1 MPRASTLAGYAVTAF
16 ASCVLATLP
25 AGAQEAAKAPAPVPA
40 LVLELNGAQPS
51 DKGCRLTFVVT
62 NYLGAELTK
71 AAFEIALFNEA
82 GVVDRLTVLDFNE
95 LPAGKTKVA
104 RFDLAGTDCTR
115 ISRVL
120 VNHATECTGV
130 GIDPKACL
138 AQLKPETKSTIV
150 FGV

>member
-1 MPRASTLAGYAVTAF
+1 MNPTRLFSIPAAAIIAAASPVSAE
-16 ASCVLATLP
+16 
-25 AGAQEAAKAPAPVPA
+25 EAAKAPAPA

-62 NYLGAELTK
+62 NNLGAELTK

-120 VNHATECTGV
+120 VNHATECAGA

>member
-1 MPRASTLAGYAVTAF
+1 MRASTFASLAISVLT
-16 ASCVLATLP
+16 SCVLATLP
-25 AGAQEAAKAPAPVPA
+25 AKAQEVAAPAPA

-62 NYLGAELTK
+62 NNLGSELTK
-71 AAFEIALFNEA
+71 AAFEIALFNDA

-104 RFDLAGTDCTR
+104 RFDLAGTDCTK

-120 VNHATECTGV
+120 INHATECTGV
-130 GIDPKACL
+130 GIEPKACL
-138 AQLKPETKSTIV
+138 SQLKPETKSAIV

>member
-1 MPRASTLAGYAVTAF
+1 MPRASTF
-16 ASCVLATLP
+16 ASHAIVALATCALAVLP
-25 AGAQEAAKAPAPVPA
+25 AQAQEAATTPAPDSA

-62 NYLGAELTK
+62 NKLGADVTK
-71 AAFEIALFNEA
+71 AAFEIALFNDA

-104 RFDLAGTDCTR
+104 RFDLAGTDCAK

-120 VNHATECTGV
+120 VNHATECTGA
-130 GIDPKACL
+130 GLDPKACL
-138 AQLKPETKSTIV
+138 SRLKPETKSAIV

>member
-1 MPRASTLAGYAVTAF
+1 MNPARLFSILAAATIAAASPV
-16 ASCVLATLP
+16 S
-25 AGAQEAAKAPAPVPA
+25 AQDAAAPAPA

-62 NYLGAELTK
+62 NNLGAELTK

-104 RFDLAGTDCTR
+104 RFDLAGTDCTK

-120 VNHATECTGV
+120 VNHATECTGA

>member
-1 MPRASTLAGYAVTAF
+1 MPRASTLASHAIYVV
-16 ASCVLATLP
+16 ASLASAILP
-25 AGAQEAAKAPAPVPA
+25 AKAQEAGENPA
-40 LVLELNGAQPS
+40 LLLELNGAQPS

-62 NYLGAELTK
+62 NNLGAELSK
-71 AAFEIALFNEA
+71 AAFEIALFNDA

-95 LPAGKTKVA
+95 LLAGKTKVA
-104 RFDLAGTDCTR
+104 RFDLAGVDCTR

-120 VNHATECTGV
+120 VNHATECTGT

>member
-1 MPRASTLAGYAVTAF
+1 MPRASTLASHAIPILASIALAV
-16 ASCVLATLP
+16 LP
-25 AGAQEAAKAPAPVPA
+25 ARAQDAAAKDPA
-40 LVLELNGAQPS
+40 LILELNGAQPS

-62 NYLGAELTK
+62 NNLGAELTK

-104 RFDLAGTDCTR
+104 RFDLAGTDSAK

-120 VNHATECTGV
+120 VNHATECTGA
-130 GIDPKACL
+130 GINPKACL
-138 AQLKPETKSTIV
+138 SRLKPETKSTIA
-150 FGV
+150 FGM

>member
-1 MPRASTLAGYAVTAF
+1 MPRASILASHAIPAFVSCALAV
-16 ASCVLATLP
+16 LP
-25 AGAQEAAKAPAPVPA
+25 AGAQEAAKPAVSDSA

-62 NYLGAELTK
+62 NNLGSELTK

-95 LPAGKTKVA
+95 LPSGKTKVA

-120 VNHATECTGV
+120 INHATECTGT

-138 AQLKPETKSTIV
+138 SQLKPETKSAIV
-150 FGV
+150 FGM

>member
-1 MPRASTLAGYAVTAF
+1 MNPAKLVNILAAAMIAAASPVSAE
-16 ASCVLATLP
+16 
-25 AGAQEAAKAPAPVPA
+25 EAAKAPAPA
-40 LVLELNGAQPS
+40 LVLELNAAQPS

-62 NYLGAELTK
+62 NNLGAELTK
-71 AAFEIALFNEA
+71 AAFEIALFNGA

-95 LPAGKTKVA
+95 LPAGKTKVV
-104 RFDLAGTDCTR
+104 RFDLSGTDCTK

-138 AQLKPETKSTIV
+138 GQLKPETKSTIV

>member
-1 MPRASTLAGYAVTAF
+1 MPRASTF
-16 ASCVLATLP
+16 ASHAIYTLALIALAVLP
-25 AGAQEAAKAPAPVPA
+25 ARAQEAAKNPVPA
-40 LVLELNGAQPS
+40 LVLELNGAQAS
-51 DKGCRLTFVVT
+51 EKGCRLTFVVT
-62 NYLGAELTK
+62 NNLGAELTK
-71 AAFEIALFNEA
+71 AAFEIALFNDA

-104 RFDLAGTDCTR
+104 RFDLAGTDCTK
-115 ISRVL
+115 IGRVL
-120 VNHATECTGV
+120 VNHATECTGA

>member
-1 MPRASTLAGYAVTAF
+1 MPRASTFASHAIVAL
-16 ASCVLATLP
+16 ASCVLAVLP
-25 AGAQEAAKAPAPVPA
+25 ARAQEAAKPAAPDSA

-62 NYLGAELTK
+62 NNLGAELTK
-71 AAFEIALFNEA
+71 AAFEIALFNDT

-104 RFDLAGTDCTR
+104 RFDLAGTDCTK

-120 VNHATECTGV
+120 INHATECTGA
-130 GIDPKACL
+130 GLDPKACL
-138 AQLKPETKSTIV
+138 AQLKPETKSAIV

>member
-1 MPRASTLAGYAVTAF
+1 MPRASTLASHAIA
-16 ASCVLATLP
+16 VLALLAPAIVT
-25 AGAQEAAKAPAPVPA
+25 AGAQEAAKDPAPVPA

-62 NYLGAELTK
+62 NNLGAELAK
-71 AAFEIALFNEA
+71 AAFEIALFNDA

-104 RFDLAGTDCTR
+104 RFDLAGVDCTK

-120 VNHATECTGV
+120 INHATECTGA

>member
-1 MPRASTLAGYAVTAF
+1 LAAGL
-16 ASCVLATLP
+16 LAA
-25 AGAQEAAKAPAPVPA
+25 AGTGQAEEAAGGAPAPA

-62 NYLGAELTK
+62 NRLGTELAK

-82 GVVDRLTVLDFNE
+82 GVVDRLTVLDFSE
-95 LPAGKTKVA
+95 LPEGKTKVA
-104 RFDLAGTDCTR
+104 RFDLAGTDCAG

-120 VNHATECTGV
+120 VNHATECV
-130 GIDPKACL
+130 GAGLDPKACL
-138 AQLKPETKSTIV
+138 LGLKPETKTGIV

>member
-1 MPRASTLAGYAVTAF
+1 MPRASTLASHAIPVF
-16 ASCVLATLP
+16 ASLALAILP
-25 AGAQEAAKAPAPVPA
+25 AKAQEAGENPA
-40 LVLELNGAQPS
+40 LLLELNGAQPS

-62 NYLGAELTK
+62 NNLGAELSK
-71 AAFEIALFNEA
+71 AAFEIALFNDA

-104 RFDLAGTDCTR
+104 RFDLAGVDCTK

-120 VNHATECTGV
+120 INHATECTGA